1 MGEACDELVSSIHM
15 DIDKCKI
22 GPAAHPQSPPCSP
35 RSCGANHRTVAPDP
49 GDSVSSWRNFFDHDS
64 TLETDDQ
71 IIIYGNSKTSWRTAA
86 SVAHFVGDTCMSLA
100 RRGRLSA
107 LSAVGLYFIAVR
119 YTVFVFSMNVP
130 FQPTC
135 SFLYEAEW
143 SALLGSSLNGIL
155 FQVNLCVIVTIHTGL
170 FAASFAGSSV
180 LWILGSSV
188 YVRLVALAAGIGG
201 CLVAPTREGSRMSDV
216 QEAVRQAL
224 INTLLVG
231 LTAIQVGVARAARTL
246 VAALACLLAPDT
258 SRRTCSPA

>member
-1 MGEACDELVSSIHM
+1 MIQTRSKTAGKSAASTPAKPASGGRATSMQKSADSCRLGTKSPAHIMGEACDELVSSIHM

-107 LSAVGLYFIAVR
+107 LSAVGLYFIAV
-119 YTVFVFSMNVP
+119 
-130 FQPTC
+130 
-135 SFLYEAEW
+135 
-143 SALLGSSLNGIL
+143 
-155 FQVNLCVIVTIHTGL
+155 NLCVIVTIHTGL

-216 QEAVRQAL
+216 QEAVRQVASWL
-224 INTLLVG
+224 RRLMAAAIEVISCR
-231 LTAIQVGVARAARTL
+231 LTRPSSTRCWSG
-246 VAALACLLAPDT
+246 
-258 SRRTCSPA
+258 